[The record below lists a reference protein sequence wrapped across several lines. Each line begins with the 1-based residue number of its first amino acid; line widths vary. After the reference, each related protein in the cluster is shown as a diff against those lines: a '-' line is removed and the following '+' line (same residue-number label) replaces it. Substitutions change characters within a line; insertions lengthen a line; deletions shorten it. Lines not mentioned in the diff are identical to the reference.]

1 MAKPILV
8 ITIQSGESEQSASA
22 IQKIVKKTVDNEY
35 HVIVVSVDIEQAP
48 KFEVF
53 YEKDFNEVKY
63 EELKSIITNKLK
75 Q

>member
-8 ITIQSGESEQSASA
+8 ITISKGESKQSATD
-22 IQKIVKKTVDNEY
+22 IKRIVKKTVDNEY

-63 EELKSIITNKLK
+63 EELKSIIINKLK
-75 Q
+75 L

>member
-8 ITIQSGESEQSASA
+8 ITISKGESKQSATD
-22 IQKIVKKTVDNEY
+22 IQRIVKKTVDNEY

-63 EELKSIITNKLK
+63 EEFKSIIINKLNK
-75 Q
+75 